1 MKQMQSSRANQL
13 LIPAP
18 IKRGDAVGVV
28 AASGPPAPD
37 LLEAGLEFLVSK
49 GFRIVRGCH
58 LLERNDYLAG
68 TDDQR
73 CSDLNAMLR
82 DPEVR
87 AIAFARGGYGTMRLL
102 DSIDRDA
109 ITSDPKILLGM
120 SDVTALQLSLHRTCN
135 LVTFAGPM
143 IAGQVASGL
152 DRVSEEWLVKAL
164 TEPIGGRN
172 LWPNEGANIRVLRPG
187 NATGV
192 LLGGCLSLITA
203 ILGTDH
209 QPDFTGRILLLEDV
223 NESLYRIDR
232 MLTQLKLSGALE
244 GIVGLVLGHFT
255 GPNETD
261 LAQEVEQ
268 LVMEFTQDNPM
279 PVISRF
285 PHGHCLPNL
294 TLPLGVPVEMNT
306 QLKRLLVQLGPN

>member
-1 MKQMQSSRANQL
+1 M
-13 LIPAP
+13 
-18 IKRGDAVGVV
+18 V

-37 LLEAGLEFLVSK
+37 LLEAGLAFLVSK

-87 AIAFARGGYGTMRLL
+87 AIAFARGGYGMMRLL

-109 ITSDPKILLGM
+109 IAADPKILLGM

-164 TEPIGGRN
+164 TEPIEGRN
-172 LWPNEGANIRVLRPG
+172 LWPSDTEATVRVVRPG
-187 NATGV
+187 NANGV

-203 ILGTDH
+203 LLGTDH
-209 QPDFTGRILLLEDV
+209 QPDFSGKILLLEDV
-223 NESLYRIDR
+223 NESLYRVDR
-232 MLTQLKLSGALE
+232 MLTQLKLAGALE
-244 GIVGLVLGHFT
+244 RIVGLVLGHFT
-255 GPNETD
+255 GPDEID
-261 LAQEVEQ
+261 LAQEVER
-268 LVMEFTQDNPM
+268 LVMQFTEHHPV
-279 PVISRF
+279 PVISGF
-285 PHGHCLPNL
+285 PHGHRLPNL
-294 TLPLGVPVEMNT
+294 TLPIGVPVEMNT
-306 QLKRLLVQLGPN
+306 QFNRLLVRLDAD